1 MTAVLEAD
9 GLSRRFGDIIALA
22 DVTFAVP
29 AGQVVGLLGHN
40 GAGKTTT
47 IRLLNGLLAPS
58 AGGARTLGLD
68 PSTDGPAVRA
78 RTGVLTE
85 TPSLDDRMTARE
97 SMTFWADMWNVPA
110 ASVARRVT
118 ELLERFQLAERADD
132 RVGGYSRG
140 MRQRLALAR
149 TLVHDPPV
157 LFLDEP
163 TAALDPIASLGVRD
177 LVRTLAAGEQRTV
190 LICTHNLVEAQD
202 LCDRVIILRR
212 GRVVADGSPTQV
224 IHAAAL
230 PVRVEIE
237 VDAEHAAEALAIARA
252 ASGDRASSRLDGGI
266 AIEGLA
272 REDVPRLVSRL
283 VASGASVYRVS
294 PEQASLEDAYV
305 ALYGSEEDA

>member
-1 MTAVLEAD
+1 MTAVLEARA
-9 GLSRRFGDIIALA
+9 LTRRFGDITALD
-22 DVTFAVP
+22 DVSFAIP
-29 AGQVVGLLGHN
+29 GGQVVGLLGHN

-47 IRLLNGLLAPS
+47 IRLLNGLLAAT
-58 AGGARTLGLD
+58 AGQVRTLGLD
-68 PSTDGPAVRA
+68 PSSDGPSVRA

-97 SMTFWADMWNVPA
+97 SMTFWADMWNVPRA
-110 ASVARRVT
+110 NVRARVAQ
-118 ELLERFQLAERADD
+118 LLDRFELAERADD
-132 RVGGYSRG
+132 RIGGYSRG

-149 TLVHDPPV
+149 TLVHDPPL

-177 LVRTLAAGEQRTV
+177 LVRTLAADEQRTV
-190 LICTHNLVEAQD
+190 LICTHNLVEAQE

-212 GRVVADGSPTQV
+212 GRVVADGSPSEV
-224 IHAAAL
+224 VRAAAL

-237 VDAEHAAEALAIARA
+237 VDAEHAAEAAAIAGA
-252 ASGDRASSRLDGGI
+252 ASDGAATVRPNGAI

-272 REDVPRLVSRL
+272 RDAVPLLVARL
-283 VASGASVYRVS
+283 VAAGASVYRVS

-305 ALYGSEEDA
+305 ALYGSQEEA

>member
-1 MTAVLEAD
+1 MSAVLEARA
-9 GLSRRFGDIIALA
+9 LTRRFGDVTALD
-22 DVTFAVP
+22 DVSFAIP

-47 IRLLNGLLAPS
+47 IRLLNGLLAPTE
-58 AGGARTLGLD
+58 GDVRTLGLD
-68 PSTDGPAVRA
+68 PGTNGPSVRA

-97 SMTFWADMWNVPA
+97 SMTFWADMWNVPRPN
-110 ASVARRVT
+110 VERRVT
-118 ELLERFQLAERADD
+118 ELLDRFELADRADD

-163 TAALDPIASLGVRD
+163 TAALDPIAALGVRD

-190 LICTHNLVEAQD
+190 LICTHNLVEAQE

-212 GRVVADGSPTQV
+212 GRVVADGSPSEV
-224 IHAAAL
+224 VHAAAL
-230 PVRVEIE
+230 SIASEIS
-237 VDAEHAAEALAIARA
+237 A
-252 ASGDRASSRLDGGI
+252 DRATLGAGGAI
-266 AIEGLA
+266 AIEGMA
-272 REDVPRLVSRL
+272 RDAVPQLVRRL
-283 VASGASVYRVS
+283 VASGAEVYRVS
-294 PEQASLEDAYV
+294 PRQATLEDAYV
-305 ALYGSEEDA
+305 ALYGNEDAA

>member
-9 GLSRRFGDIIALA
+9 GLSRRFGDITALA
-22 DVTFAVP
+22 DVSFAIP

-58 AGGARTLGLD
+58 EGGVRTLGLN

-97 SMTFWADMWNVPA
+97 SMTFWADMWDVPPA
-110 ASVARRVT
+110 NVARRVT
-118 ELLERFQLAERADD
+118 ELLERFELAERADD

-212 GRVVADGSPTQV
+212 GRIVADGTPSQV

-237 VDAEHAAEALAIARA
+237 VDAEHAAEALSIARA
-252 ASGDRASSRLDGGI
+252 ASADRASTRPNGGI

-272 REDVPRLVSRL
+272 RDAVPQLVSQL
-283 VASGASVYRVS
+283 VACGASVYRVS

-305 ALYGSEEDA
+305 ALYGGEEDA

>member
-252 ASGDRASSRLDGGI
+252 ASGDRASSRPDGGI

-305 ALYGSEEDA
+305 ALYGSEEEA